1 MPPSSRTINY
11 DAVLSLCLENLRE
24 GLFDQ
29 IFSSTAFLSALYGA
43 YGRKKARGKGIRMV
57 NGGERIRVP
66 LLYAKNS
73 TVGSYTVYYTL
84 DTTPQDGI
92 TTAFFDWRQLAG
104 SVSIS
109 GLEEIKNRGE
119 HALKKLLET
128 KIMQLELSL
137 RDELDQQLIGKTISS
152 GAFIAGQGPLAST
165 TGTDIDP
172 LAMLIPKNPTAAVT
186 IGNIPQGT
194 YSWWRPVTV
203 DGSAAHGSKDAGAQR
218 GFACSSWANLRSA
231 MRWTYNSCG
240 KGGGGTPD
248 LILCDQL
255 TYESYEASLDARSVI
270 NDNSKGPVSVGFES
284 VRFKGADIVWDEYVP
299 DLDGGLAYDSSS
311 WTTGTM
317 WFLNTDFIEFCVDSQ
332 TDFIST
338 PFMRPENQD
347 AKTSQILLA
356 GNLTVLNRRKMG
368 VIYGITTRLTS
379 W

>member
-1 MPPSSRTINY
+1 M
-11 DAVLSLCLENLRE
+11 ENLRE

-43 YGRKKARGKGIRMV
+43 YGKKKARGKGIRMV

-66 LLYAKNS
+66 LLYGKNT
-73 TVGSYTVYYTL
+73 TVGSYTGYDVL

-109 GLEEIKNRGE
+109 RLEEIKNRGE
-119 HALKKLLET
+119 NAIKNLLET
-128 KIMQLELSL
+128 KVMQLEMSL

-152 GAFIAGQGPLAST
+152 GTFIAGQGPTASQ

-172 LAMLIPKNPTAAVT
+172 LALMIPKDPTGSVSV
-186 IGNIPQGT
+186 GNINQAT

-203 DGSAAHGSKDAGAQR
+203 DGSAVHGSKDSGANR
-218 GFACSSWANLRSA
+218 GFLCSSWANLRHA

-240 KGGGGTPD
+240 KGAGGTPD

-270 NDNSKGPVSVGFES
+270 NDNTKGPVSIGFES
-284 VRFKGADIVWDEYVP
+284 VRFKGADMVWDEYIP
-299 DLDGGLAYDSSS
+299 DLDGGLAWDSAS
-311 WTTGTM
+311 WATGTM
-317 WFLNTDFIEFCVDSQ
+317 WFLNTDFIEFVIDSQ
-332 TDFIST
+332 TDFIAT
-338 PFMRPENQD
+338 PFVRPENQD

-356 GNLTVLNRRKMG
+356 GNLTVLNRRKLG
-368 VIYGITTRLTS
+368 VIYGITAPITS
-379 W
+379 